1 MTDGAHREIDVD
13 ATLVE
18 ASVRVDGRP
27 VLAGGP
33 LVVIW
38 RLRLLGAG
46 PLYVALGGDRV
57 AGRLAA
63 FRFAAT
69 LEGSSLRFEDPAANQ
84 VDLGGPMGVQPVTPN
99 GLDLEVLVNQFV
111 TLEATRL
118 ALPLGGRGLL
128 DLACHWDLLLGAR
141 PDAVFTAP
149 ARPTDLQLQVEV
161 HRDDDALR
169 ALVRSQV
176 EAVLRAER
184 EDPDALARV
193 AALRY
198 PEADAI
204 ASSTGGDPDR
214 LAWVR
219 AALAS

>member
-1 MTDGAHREIDVD
+1 MTDGAHQEIEVD
-13 ATLVE
+13 TNRVE
-18 ASVRVDGRP
+18 ASVRVDGQP

-33 LVVIW
+33 LDVIW

-63 FRFAAT
+63 FRFTAT
-69 LEGSSLRFEDPAANQ
+69 LEGTSLRFEDPAANH
-84 VDLGGPMGVQPVTPN
+84 VDLGGPMGVQAVTPE
-99 GLDLEVLVNQFV
+99 GLDVEVLVNQFV
-111 TLEATRL
+111 TLEAARPS
-118 ALPLGGRGLL
+118 LPPGGRGVL

-149 ARPTDLQLQVEV
+149 ARFTDAQLQVEIQ
-161 HRDDDALR
+161 RDDDALG
-169 ALVRSQV
+169 ALVRGQV

-204 ASSTGGDPDR
+204 AATVGGDPDR
-214 LAWVR
+214 LARVR
-219 AALAS
+219 AALAT